1 MELIPRIASFHVQLG
16 LRHVRKIFGD
26 LAVRVPPVFPAD
38 VFRERVEENVDLRE
52 VQRQADGTR

>member
-38 VFRERVEENVDLRE
+38 VFRECVEEDVDLRE
-52 VQRQADGTR
+52 VQR